1 MTLARP
7 LVRADWDRVV
17 VYSTQVRRITE
28 PFSILDNATGRA
40 INPSDIAAVASA
52 AFVANLFPCLSYAFF
67 ALDATE
73 QSAHFPSIAM
83 VPSLR
88 RTVWHIS
95 NSPST
100 PIPMEPVLQLFT
112 RFIRNCSLQIT
123 SLELHGCIYSAVEQ
137 LLYPSLTQFA
147 HLIHLTLNTA
157 GGNAHLL
164 LPSLGQLRHLATLQL
179 AIHYYVADSSK
190 ALISKIGPNT
200 VGSALHQLDLRVPA
214 LAILACYPFLISSN
228 ARLESLKVN
237 FQGFTP
243 QDTTVSF
250 TQLVS
255 DIAVCSQLQSLEIG
269 ESHCMGPPKPD
280 PADV

>member
-1 MTLARP
+1 MHRCLDVHDIIYNILCFYHADPTRDRGTLKALAFTCKAWSEPALDPLWHTVPSVHRLLHLLPSNCWGEQDVVQFVLMTLARP

-147 HLIHLTLNTA
+147 HLIHLTDRK
-157 GGNAHLL
+157 
-164 LPSLGQLRHLATLQL
+164 S
-179 AIHYYVADSSK
+179 V
-190 ALISKIGPNT
+190 
-200 VGSALHQLDLRVPA
+200 V
-214 LAILACYPFLISSN
+214 
-228 ARLESLKVN
+228 
-237 FQGFTP
+237 
-243 QDTTVSF
+243 
-250 TQLVS
+250 
-255 DIAVCSQLQSLEIG
+255 
-269 ESHCMGPPKPD
+269 
-280 PADV
+280 